1 MNDPFPGHHS
11 PEATREWLLGRED
24 RGKLDVLQGCC
35 LGVSKEVERW
45 PE

>member
-1 MNDPFPGHHS
+1 MNNPF
-11 PEATREWLLGRED
+11 PEATIGPRPPVSGSSGGKI
-24 RGKLDVLQGCC
+24 GKLDVLQGCC

>member
-1 MNDPFPGHHS
+1 MNDPFARRRPRAS
-11 PEATREWLLGRED
+11 QWLLG
-24 RGKLDVLQGCC
+24 GKIGKKLTVLQGCC

>member
-1 MNDPFPGHHS
+1 MNEHS
-11 PEATREWLLGRED
+11 LEATRQWLAGRS
-24 RGKLDVLQGCC
+24 GKLDVLQGCC